1 MPPPP
6 FDRSRYH
13 DAKVGRSPTSL
24 RCSPHLGSPRRCD
37 DVRMPRSVVIVD
49 DDPAFLALAVRIMSA
64 MGVEVLGTGADAAE
78 GLAAVQEARPAAV
91 LVDVGLPDRSGIEL
105 AYDLVELPWRP
116 RVVLTSSDSEAFVAV
131 DGRAGRPSIPFI
143 PKEALAS
150 DTLRLALAA
159 G

>member
-1 MPPPP
+1 
-6 FDRSRYH
+6 
-13 DAKVGRSPTSL
+13 
-24 RCSPHLGSPRRCD
+24 
-37 DVRMPRSVVIVD
+37 MPRSVVIVD

-78 GLAAVQEARPAAV
+78 GLAAVQKVRPAAV

-116 RVVLTSSDSEAFVAV
+116 RVVLTSSDSEAFVAI
-131 DGRAGRPSIPFI
+131 DGRAGRPCIPFI

>member
-1 MPPPP
+1 MP
-6 FDRSRYH
+6 RSVVSV
-13 DAKVGRSPTSL
+13 D
-24 RCSPHLGSPRRCD
+24 D

-64 MGVEVLGTGADAAE
+64 MGVEVLGTAADAAQ
-78 GLAAVQEARPAAV
+78 GLAAVQEVRPAAA
-91 LVDVGLPDRSGIEL
+91 LVDVGLPDRNGIEL
-105 AYDLVELPWRP
+105 AHDLVERPWRP

-150 DTLRLALAA
+150 DTLRLVLAT